1 MSELCCIC
9 YSNDNRVITSCNHIL
24 CSSCLFSLHTLKC
37 PLCRTSLFSNVET
50 NIDSTLQSIFD
61 IGTTYD
67 TTYGISNNGEFLQ
80 QRVYSHSPPLRR
92 SAYKTLKDN
101 IKDNEFDIR
110 MQKHKIFHRKR
121 RIISYQKRIKRVE
134 KEIKESK
141 MKMKK
146 NEKKLK
152 QFIKS
157 KGKRG
162 SNVKKG
168 YLMYYG
174 IYYNNKIERV
184 LKDEAICF
192 PR

>member
-1 MSELCCIC
+1 M
-9 YSNDNRVITSCNHIL
+9 
-24 CSSCLFSLHTLKC
+24 FSLHTLKC

-50 NIDSTLQSIFD
+50 NNDYVLPIDT
-61 IGTTYD
+61 
-67 TTYGISNNGEFLQ
+67 NNGVFVQ
-80 QRVYSHSPPLRR
+80 QRTFSHSPPPRR

-110 MQKHKIFHRKR
+110 MQKYKILYRK
-121 RIISYQKRIKRVE
+121 KRIVYCQKKLKRVE
-134 KEIKESK
+134 KEIRE
-141 MKMKK
+141 KK
-146 NEKKLK
+146 IKLKRNEKKLK

-162 SNVKKG
+162 SNIKKG

-174 IYYNNKIERV
+174 IYYNSKIERV
-184 LKDEAICF
+184 LKDEAICS